1 MLSPDRPPAHMD
13 QAGVQNPGRDG
24 LTPTQSL
31 PPPQDG
37 QVQTMRAIKRC
48 LNCTAGIAL
57 YSRPFQGRLRELVN
71 PGHLG
76 MPFQALSL
84 EVLLT

>member
-13 QAGVQNPGRDG
+13 QAGVQNLARDG

-37 QVQTMRAIKRC
+37 QVQTVHANERC
-48 LNCTAGIAL
+48 TKCTTAIAL
-57 YSRPFQGRLRELVN
+57 CSMSFWSKSDIWAVQVT
-71 PGHLG
+71 LG
-76 MPFQALSL
+76 CHSKP
-84 EVLLT
+84 

>member
-37 QVQTMRAIKRC
+37 QVQTMPANERC
-48 LNCTAGIAL
+48 LNCMTAIAPH
-57 YSRPFQGRLRELVN
+57 SRPFRGN
-71 PGHLG
+71 
-76 MPFQALSL
+76 F
-84 EVLLT
+84 

>member
-13 QAGVQNPGRDG
+13 QAGVQNLARDG

-37 QVQTMRAIKRC
+37 QVQAVHANERC
-48 LNCTAGIAL
+48 
-57 YSRPFQGRLRELVN
+57 
-71 PGHLG
+71 
-76 MPFQALSL
+76 MK
-84 EVLLT
+84 